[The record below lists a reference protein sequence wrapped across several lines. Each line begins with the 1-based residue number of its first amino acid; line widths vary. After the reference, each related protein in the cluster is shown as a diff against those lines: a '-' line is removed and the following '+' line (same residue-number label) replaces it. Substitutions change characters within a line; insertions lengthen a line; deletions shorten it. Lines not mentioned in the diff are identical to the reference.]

1 MSAAGVSL
9 TAPQFTG
16 RWDDVTRA
24 AKTAE
29 ALGFSGI
36 FLFDHLV
43 PLGSPDRPVFEML
56 SALGALAAETSTL
69 RVGTLVMRVPLRGEQ
84 LSERVAATAS
94 ALAPG
99 RFILGVGAGDKLS
112 RDEARRFGLS
122 VGSLEDRVASV
133 DSLIR
138 DLAAAQPSI
147 PIWVGGSHPAVL
159 DVVRRRGTGWNGW
172 AIPPNRFGE
181 IAATVPGPAT
191 WGGPVVIGRDQTEAA
206 ALAGERS
213 AIVGDPARVAAELDE
228 YLAEGADE
236 LVVSIIPNR
245 PERWQLFAD
254 EVIPR
259 LGERLAGDR

>member
-1 MSAAGVSL
+1 MSSAGVSI

-16 RWDDVTRA
+16 RWADIARA
-24 AKTAE
+24 ADTAE

-43 PLGSPDRPVFEML
+43 PLGSPDRPVVEMV
-56 SALGALAAETSTL
+56 SALGALAAATSTL
-69 RVGTLVMRVPLRGEQ
+69 KVGTLVMRVPLRGEQ
-84 LSERVAATAS
+84 LSGRVAATAS

-112 RDEARRFGLS
+112 RDEAIRFGLT
-122 VGSLEDRVASV
+122 VGTLEDRVASV

-138 DLAAAQPSI
+138 DVAAAQPSI

-172 AIPPNRFGE
+172 AVPPELFGQ

-191 WGGPVVIGRDQTEAA
+191 WGGPVVIGRDRAEAA
-206 ALAGERS
+206 ALAGDRS
-213 AIVGDPARVAAELDE
+213 AIIGDPAHVAAKLDE
-228 YLAEGADE
+228 YLAAGAEE

-245 PERWQLFAD
+245 PERWRLFAD

-259 LGERLAGDR
+259 LGERLVGDR